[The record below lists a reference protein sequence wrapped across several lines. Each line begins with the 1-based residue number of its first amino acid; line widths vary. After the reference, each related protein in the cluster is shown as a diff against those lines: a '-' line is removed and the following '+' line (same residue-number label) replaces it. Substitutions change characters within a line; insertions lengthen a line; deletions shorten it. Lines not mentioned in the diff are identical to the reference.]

1 MKKALHEIAGSLR
14 GAHEVGLLILLQLAV
29 LFIIFN
35 ADEPI
40 ERVVLLCALLIVI
53 QLISL
58 FLIYRIFRRA
68 QRVVDEQV
76 NEAYLQKQL
85 KMQEDHLFAIR
96 QIEND
101 FDEIRRKLEG
111 QISHLDHA
119 ELHEADSILIRLLS
133 FCKNLCQDNYSENK
147 IIDAILYAKARRAQE
162 QGIDVHVQ
170 AVLPKQLPIKDA
182 DLIAVCI
189 NLLENAIEECLRLPE
204 GKRWLSFSAAVKKNF
219 LILTVE
225 NAKRPQARVDFEHGG
240 TSKEDAQMHGY
251 GLKIIRRTAQRYEGF
266 AEADNEEDRVCVN
279 VGLML
284 KDEEKKME
292 KP

>member
-111 QISHLDHA
+111 
-119 ELHEADSILIRLLS
+119 
-133 FCKNLCQDNYSENK
+133 
-147 IIDAILYAKARRAQE
+147 
-162 QGIDVHVQ
+162 
-170 AVLPKQLPIKDA
+170 
-182 DLIAVCI
+182 
-189 NLLENAIEECLRLPE
+189 
-204 GKRWLSFSAAVKKNF
+204 
-219 LILTVE
+219 
-225 NAKRPQARVDFEHGG
+225 
-240 TSKEDAQMHGY
+240 
-251 GLKIIRRTAQRYEGF
+251 
-266 AEADNEEDRVCVN
+266 
-279 VGLML
+279 
-284 KDEEKKME
+284 
-292 KP
+292 